1 MAAILD
7 IVGSFL
13 LGGAILM
20 IMLTASNIAAENQST
35 YHGDMMV
42 QEIMRT
48 TAQMVEGEFRNMGFG
63 VPEDTPTVLF
73 ADSTHITFLIA
84 LAHNGTGS
92 DPIDTVQYYV
102 GNTDELL
109 STSNELDRYLIRRVN
124 TRPATRVGVVTTFR
138 LRYFARSGELLPVPV
153 SLDRRSEVYVVE
165 VTLEVQN
172 PNAVLRS
179 DGVIA
184 PGERTA
190 LYSSSLWQQA
200 RLASQNSRR

>member
-20 IMLTASNIAAENQST
+20 IILTATNIAGENQST

-63 VPEDTPTVLF
+63 VPEADVTIIRG
-73 ADSTHITFLIA
+73 DSTHIAFLIA
-84 LAHNGTGS
+84 LAHSGSGT
-92 DPIDTVQYYV
+92 DPIDTVHYYI
-102 GNTDELL
+102 GSTDELL
-109 STSNELDRYLIRRVN
+109 STPNELDRYLIREVN
-124 TRPATRVGVVTTFR
+124 SRPATRVGVVTTFR
-138 LRYFARSGELLPVPV
+138 LRYFARSGELLPLPVPQDRV
-153 SLDRRSEVYVVE
+153 SEIYVVE

-172 PNAVLRS
+172 PSAVLRS
-179 DGVIA
+179 DGKVG
-184 PGERTA
+184 PGERRA

>member
-20 IMLTASNIAAENQST
+20 IILTATNIAGENQST

-48 TAQMVEGEFRNMGFG
+48 TAQMLEGEFRNMGFG
-63 VPEDTPTVLF
+63 VPERESTIIS

-84 LAHNGTGS
+84 LAHSGSGT
-92 DPIDTVQYYV
+92 DPVDTVQYYT
-102 GNTDELL
+102 G
-109 STSNELDRYLIRRVN
+109 STNELRSTMNEIDRFLIRKVN
-124 TRPATRVGVVTTFR
+124 GQEPTRVGVVTIFR
-138 LRYFARSGELLPVPV
+138 LRYFTRSGELLSFPVPT
-153 SLDRRSEVYVVE
+153 DRLSEIYVVE

-172 PNAVLRS
+172 PNAVIRS
-179 DGVIA
+179 DGRVSQ
-184 PGERTA
+184 GERAA